1 MEVSI
6 FARNM
11 EVTPRLR
18 EYVER
23 KVGKLERHLPH
34 ILQGAVE
41 VARETTK
48 SPQSRYVVQLT
59 VIHGGTVLRS
69 EEKSSDVYAA
79 INNVV
84 DVMDRRIGHY
94 KGKLYERG
102 RRGHAASVGTQTP
115 RIVKDKKFILRVVSA
130 EEAAEQMESLG
141 HDFFL
146 FINDRNDLV
155 SLLYRRKDG
164 DYGLIESE
172 LPEIGE

>member
-1 MEVSI
+1 MKLQIVGKNMDVSQEV
-6 FARNM
+6 RD
-11 EVTPRLR
+11 
-18 EYVER
+18 YVER

-34 ILQGAVE
+34 ILQGVVE
-41 VARETTK
+41 VTRETTK

-102 RRGHAASVGTQTP
+102 RRGHAASVDTQAP
-115 RIVKDKKFILRVVSA
+115 RIVKDKKFVLRAVSA

-172 LPEIGE
+172 LPETGD